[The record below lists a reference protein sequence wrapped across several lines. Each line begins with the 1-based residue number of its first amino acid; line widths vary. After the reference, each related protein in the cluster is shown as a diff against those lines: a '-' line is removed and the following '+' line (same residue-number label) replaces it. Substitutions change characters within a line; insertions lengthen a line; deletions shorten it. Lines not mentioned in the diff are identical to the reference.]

1 MEDAR
6 SLQYGIDFQTDEAES
21 SVDRL
26 TEKVGAFEAGAGA
39 AETGAQ
45 RLGSGIVS
53 ACQTGREGLETLSG
67 SAASATDAVAGT
79 AAQTKTAGDAAKDF
93 GDAVKDA
100 GDDTAQ
106 FEKEANKA
114 AQGAESL
121 GAAFRSAMADGL
133 EAGNGVAKS
142 FGTGVTGALNFSRN
156 EVRAFSNNINVF
168 ASNLVVRAKNMT
180 KALQNPIQ
188 TIRVNLVKALRSARE
203 AEDDTGDGAEEAR
216 KHLIDFGQAGE
227 DAGSQIKESI
237 SGALKAFVGIE
248 AIKKGAEL
256 LKQFGAAAVSAFGAA
271 ESSAAKFERVF
282 SEDAAQWAEAY
293 ADAVHRST
301 SEVQNFMV
309 QNQKMYREL
318 GLTSDA
324 AEFLSEMTTS
334 LAYDFGNAFKM
345 DDAEALAAIQSAIQ
359 GDTAA
364 LTEFGIV
371 LDDAALKQSAAA
383 MGLGTNID
391 ALDEAAAAQVRF
403 NAILAQSEDIQQAA
417 ANSTG
422 GLTNSVK
429 SLRGIWSDFLVDAG
443 AKFAPAIENLIG
455 VVLDAW
461 PTLEPMLLSFA
472 EVLADGLTDAVPILS
487 DLAQDLIPAVSQTL
501 GVLMQVAGPVVSIL
515 GELAGSILPPLAR
528 VAGMLAQN
536 ALPPLQ
542 AAFEQL
548 DRQVLQPLLPVIE
561 ELAVQVLP
569 VLGMALETAAS
580 LVVPLAAA
588 FLPLL
593 TTILPPLGGILQE
606 LAAAFL
612 PPLSQALQVVTAGLT
627 PLVGIAG
634 ELLQSVLPLAE
645 PLLTV
650 ISTVLSDIL
659 LPVIEKLSPVLSF
672 VCDVLG
678 TVVGWVSD
686 LVGLFAGGLSKV
698 TDWFSGL
705 FGGAKEGKEAV
716 EELTGAV
723 GTLDGVADRETTLA
737 IDTSAYSKE
746 VTAASKTA
754 TAAVSEAMAEAQE
767 VSEAGY
773 TQMASDAEAA
783 YTGMAAGA
791 EDAWSQMTKAS
802 SAGADRIV
810 QDFGRIASAAQ
821 SVGSAEIRVT
831 AAGQMGTD
839 IPHNA
844 RGTDHFEGGWTH
856 MNEEGGELAYLP
868 SGTAILPADKTDAVI
883 RSSTSTSTAAYE
895 DNSQFA
901 PEIHITLSGNVEE
914 ETADELAKKLRD
926 VLETFWREKKE
937 QEYHERVMQDGYAI
951 L

>member
-6 SLQYGIDFQTDEAES
+6 SLQYGIGFQTDEAES

-53 ACQTGREGLETLSG
+53 ACQTGKEGLETLSG

-168 ASNLVVRAKNMT
+168 ASNLAVRAKNMT

-293 ADAVHRST
+293 ADAVHRSA

-528 VAGMLAQN
+528 VAGVLAQS

-580 LVVPLAAA
+580 LVVP
-588 FLPLL
+588 
-593 TTILPPLGGILQE
+593 

-705 FGGAKEGKEAV
+705 FGGAKEGKDAV
-716 EELTGAV
+716 EELTDAV

-767 VSEAGY
+767 VSGAGY

-844 RGTDHFEGGWTH
+844 RGTDRFEGGWTH

-883 RSSTSTSTAAYE
+883 RSSTSSSNAAYE

>member
-6 SLQYGIDFQTDEAES
+6 NLQYGIGFQTDGAES
-21 SVDRL
+21 SIDRL
-26 TEKVGAFEAGAGA
+26 TEKIGGFEAGAGA
-39 AETGAQ
+39 AENGAQ
-45 RLGSGIVS
+45 RLGSGVVS
-53 ACQTGREGLETLSG
+53 ACKTGREGLENLSD
-67 SAASATDAVAGT
+67 SAASATDTIAGT
-79 AAQTKTAGDAAKDF
+79 AAKTRTAGSAAKEL
-93 GDAVKDA
+93 GDAIKDA

-114 AQGAESL
+114 AQGAKNL

-156 EVRAFSNNINVF
+156 EVRAFTNNINVF
-168 ASNLVVRAKNMT
+168 VSNLAVRAKNMT

-203 AEDDTGDGAEEAR
+203 AEDDTGDGAEGAR

-248 AIKKGAEL
+248 AIKKGTEL
-256 LKQFGAAAVSAFGAA
+256 LKQFGTAAVSAFGAA
-271 ESSAAKFERVF
+271 ENSAAKFSRVF
-282 SEDAAQWAEAY
+282 SEDAAQWVDAY
-293 ADAVHRST
+293 SDAVHRST

-318 GLTSDA
+318 GLTSDT

-345 DDAEALAAIQSAIQ
+345 EDSEALSALQSAIQ

-383 MGLGTNID
+383 MGLGTD
-391 ALDEAAAAQVRF
+391 LEALDDAAAAQVRF

-417 ANSTG
+417 VNSTG

-443 AKFAPAIENLIG
+443 ARFTPALENLVG

-461 PTLEPMLLSFA
+461 PTLEPRLLSFA
-472 EVLADGLTDAVPILS
+472 DVLAGGLTDAVPMLS

-501 GVLMQVAGPVVSIL
+501 ETLMEVAGPVVSIL
-515 GELAGSILPPLAR
+515 GDLAGSILPPLAR
-528 VAGMLAQN
+528 VVGALAKS

-542 AAFEQL
+542 TAFEQL

-580 LVVPLAAA
+580 LVVPLAEA
-588 FLPLL
+588 FMPLL
-593 TTILPPLGGILQE
+593 SSILPPLGAIIQE
-606 LAAAFL
+606 LAVAVL

-627 PLVGIAG
+627 PLVSVAG
-634 ELLQSVLPLAE
+634 EMLQSVLPLAE

-650 ISTVLSDIL
+650 ISTVLSGVL
-659 LPVIEKLSPVLSF
+659 LPVIEKLSPALSF
-672 VCDVLG
+672 VSDVLG
-678 TVVGWVSD
+678 TVVGWASD
-686 LVGLFAGGLSKV
+686 LVGLFAGGLGKV

-705 FGGAKEGKEAV
+705 FSGAKESKSAV
-716 EELTGAV
+716 KELTGAV
-723 GTLDGVADRETTLA
+723 GALDGVTDRETTLA

-767 VSEAGY
+767 VSGAGY
-773 TQMASDAEAA
+773 TQMASDAEAT

-791 EDAWSQMTKAS
+791 EDAWDQMARAS

-821 SVGSAEIRVT
+821 SVGSTEIRVT

-883 RSSTSTSTAAYE
+883 RSSTSSSTATYE
-895 DNSQFA
+895 DNSQFS
-901 PEIHITLSGNVEE
+901 PEIHITLSGNVDEDG
-914 ETADELAKKLRD
+914 TDELAKKLQD
-926 VLETFWREKKE
+926 VLEKFWREKKA